1 MAKQINV
8 DVHARKSGKKHV
20 RVTREQK
27 LVPIVIYGKGIESEY
42 GAIEDLSF
50 KKNILAHEHALFSL
64 NYNGRAIS
72 AVVRNLEIDHINNRV
87 IHADFYAVNMNQK
100 IDATVSIKFI
110 GEAVGIASG
119 GVMNKALEELQVFC
133 LPSDI
138 PNDIEVDVSHL
149 DIDDRILISD
159 LKIPGNVEVLHE
171 ADQTVVAIAIK
182 AEEPEE
188 EVEVVAAAADAT
200 ATAGATGAPASAE
213 KAGADHGKDK
223 KDEKAS

>member
-8 DVHARKSGKKHV
+8 DVQSRKPGKKHA

-27 LVPIVIYGKGIESEY
+27 LIPVVIYGKGKDSEF
-42 GAIEDLSF
+42 GAIEDMSF
-50 KKNILAHEHALFSL
+50 RKNVLAHENALFSL
-64 NYNGRAIS
+64 NYNGKSVS
-72 AVVRNLEIDHINNRV
+72 AVVRNLDIDYMNNKI

-100 IDATVSIKFI
+100 IDATVTIKFI
-110 GEAVGIASG
+110 GEPIGVREG

-138 PNDIEVDVSHL
+138 PDNIEVDVSHL
-149 DIDDRILISD
+149 DIDDRIMISD
-159 LKIPGNVEVLHE
+159 LTIPANVEVLHE

-188 EVEVVAAAADAT
+188 VVEVAAAATEGAAPGTPGAEAT
-200 ATAGATGAPASAE
+200 SE
-213 KAGADHGKDK
+213 KAATEPAKDK
-223 KDEKAS
+223 KDDKAS

>member
-8 DVHARKSGKKHV
+8 DVQSRKPGKKHA

-27 LVPIVIYGKGIESEY
+27 LIPVVIYGKGKDSEF
-42 GAIEDLSF
+42 GAIEDMSF
-50 KKNILAHEHALFSL
+50 RKNVLAHENALFSL
-64 NYNGRAIS
+64 NYNGKSVS
-72 AVVRNLEIDHINNRV
+72 AVVRNLDIDYMNNKV
-87 IHADFYAVNMNQK
+87 IHADFYAVNMDQK
-100 IDATVSIKFI
+100 IDATVTIKFI
-110 GEAVGIASG
+110 GEPIGVREG

-138 PNDIEVDVSHL
+138 PDNIEVDVSHL

-159 LKIPGNVEVLHE
+159 MTIPANVEVLHD

-188 EVEVVAAAADAT
+188 VVEVVAAAEGVV
-200 ATAGATGAPASAE
+200 AGASGAEATAE
-213 KAGADHGKDK
+213 KAAGDATKDK
-223 KDEKAS
+223 KDDKAS